1 MYNIRNHLRKQAGEP
16 PLLKHA
22 KVAFSAAPQLN
33 NASEVDAFD
42 GTSNSGKWFEFAL
55 DTSEEMVALLNQA
68 PDQSTGWK
76 DTVNRL
82 PEPWWRFA
90 HLLFH
95 RDPRLN
101 ALSSECKGIIKRF
114 RQHVQL
120 MTHDPIRKNGAR
132 ALALID
138 CKPNFAH
145 FGGVLTCN
153 SRCNSSAWLDSTPSW
168 TDGMEILGTEI
179 I

>member
-1 MYNIRNHLRKQAGEP
+1 MGEP

-22 KVAFSAAPQLN
+22 KIDFGATSQLK
-33 NASEVDAFD
+33 NASEVDTFNGNNKPD
-42 GTSNSGKWFEFAL
+42 RLSDISL
-55 DTSEEMVALLNQA
+55 DASEDMVTLINQA
-68 PDQSTGWK
+68 PDQSAGWR
-76 DTVNRL
+76 DTPNQL

-90 HLLFH
+90 YLLFH
-95 RDPRLN
+95 HDPRLN

-120 MTHDPIRKNGAR
+120 MTHDPIHKNGAR

-145 FGGVLTCN
+145 FGGILTCN
-153 SRCNSSAWLDSTPSW
+153 SRCNSSTWLDSTLSW
-168 TDGMEILGTEI
+168 MDRMEILGMEI